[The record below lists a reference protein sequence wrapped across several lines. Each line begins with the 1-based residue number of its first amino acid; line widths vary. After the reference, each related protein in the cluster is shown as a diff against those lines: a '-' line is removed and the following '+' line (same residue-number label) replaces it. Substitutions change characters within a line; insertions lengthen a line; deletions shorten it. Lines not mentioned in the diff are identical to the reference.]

1 MCGILAYYSND
12 KEINLNVFIN
22 KLKKLH
28 HRGQDSVGI
37 SYLYDGVLKNKNY
50 NTFKE
55 LIENT
60 KNINSKSIL
69 GHTKYTT
76 SGKKNNS
83 INQPIFSNNSLG
95 DYFLVYN
102 GNIPIEYSSSNTYS
116 NDTLMIINF
125 LNENSSKYN
134 NWNILL
140 EKFYDTFERAFNIII
155 QTTDKLFILKDRYGV
170 RPLTYIFI
178 KESNTYIFSSE
189 SYLFDNNKPLKEIL
203 AGSLHELNKYGL
215 NEIINYPNLFEKHC
229 LFEYIYF
236 LNNKSMFEDTKI
248 EIYRKEIGRLMGLRD
263 KKYFEELNKEFIV
276 CGIPTTGNDY
286 AESYAKTLGFD
297 YKNYVLKN
305 SEVNRTFILST
316 NEERSKYANIKYLF
330 DTNIKNKN
338 IILID
343 DSVVRGIT
351 LKNLIRNLKEYG
363 VSSIYVVI
371 ASPPINDTCVYGIDI
386 PTKEELIINN
396 IDGTKLHEYF
406 GCEKIKYLDLD
417 LLNQAL
423 PDYFNKCTLCLKP
436 DINLEW

>member
-1 MCGILAYYSND
+1 MCGILAYYSNN
-12 KEINLNVFIN
+12 NLNLHIFID

-28 HRGQDSVGI
+28 HRGQDCVGI
-37 SYLYDGVLKNKNY
+37 SYLYNGVLKHITC

-55 LIENT
+55 LKENT
-60 KNINSKSIL
+60 ENIVSTSIL

-83 INQPIFSNNSLG
+83 INQPFFSNNSLG
-95 DYFLVYN
+95 DYCLIYN
-102 GNIPIEYSSSNTYS
+102 GNIPIEYSSSNNYI

-125 LNENSSKYN
+125 LNDNASKYK

-140 EKFYDTFERAFNIII
+140 EHFYEKFERAFNIII
-155 QTTDKLFILKDRYGV
+155 QTNDKLFILKDRYGV
-170 RPLTYIFI
+170 RPLTYIYL
-178 KESNTYIFSSE
+178 KNTNTYMFSSE
-189 SYLFDNNKPLKEIL
+189 SYVFDDNQPLKEIL
-203 AGSLHELNKYGL
+203 AGTIYELNKNELKEIL
-215 NEIINYPNLFEKHC
+215 NFPNLFEKHC

-248 EIYRKEIGRLMGLRD
+248 EIYRKEIGRLMALRD
-263 KKYFEELNKEFIV
+263 KKYFNELNKDLIV

-286 AESYAKTLGFD
+286 AESYAKTLGID
-297 YKNYVLKN
+297 YKNYILKN
-305 SEVNRTFILST
+305 SKVSRTFILSN
-316 NEERSKYANIKYLF
+316 NEDRNKYANVKYLF
-330 DTNIKNKN
+330 DKNIKNKN

-351 LKNLIRNLKEYG
+351 LKNLIRNLKEFG
-363 VSSIYVVI
+363 VSSIYIVI

-396 IDGTKLHEYF
+396 IDETELHKYF
-406 GCEKIKYLDLD
+406 GCEKIKYLDLE

-423 PDYFNKCTLCLKP
+423 PDYLNKCTLCLKSDP
-436 DINLEW
+436 NLNW